1 MPVDLRQDQLP
12 RRSEDVDSIANEGV
26 AMATITSV
34 DIVNDVKAVLHDVE
48 LLLQQAGAAGGAQA
62 RELRER
68 AEARLGKMQAKLH
81 DAQYSV
87 VEGGKAAAGATND
100 WVHAHPWSTIGVAS
114 GIGFALG
121 LVIGRR

>member
-1 MPVDLRQDQLP
+1 
-12 RRSEDVDSIANEGV
+12 
-26 AMATITSV
+26 MATITSV

-68 AEARLGKMQAKLH
+68 AEAGLSKMQAKLH

-114 GIGFALG
+114 GIGFAIG
-121 LVIGRR
+121 LLIGRR